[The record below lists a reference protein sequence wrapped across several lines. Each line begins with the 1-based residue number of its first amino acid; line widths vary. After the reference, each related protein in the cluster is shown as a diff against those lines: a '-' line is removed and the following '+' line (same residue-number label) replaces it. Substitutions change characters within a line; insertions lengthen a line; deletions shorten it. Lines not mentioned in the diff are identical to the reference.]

1 MINLKAAKIVT
12 PKSKIKPMAKTG
24 ATEARGRFSPGQRVT
39 LVPIQACRYI
49 YIYIYLNIYI
59 EENLR
64 VQRINTPSY
73 MYIYEYIYIQT

>member
-49 YIYIYLNIYI
+49 YIYI
-59 EENLR
+59 
-64 VQRINTPSY
+64 PK
-73 MYIYEYIYIQT
+73 YIYRRKLTRTTHKYPLAYVHI